1 VKQRQVKGD
10 EVDDLLG
17 VASGQLERIKVAV
30 SQLGLKYLD
39 LVPAALGVG
48 IGIAWGETK
57 YVVLSIAGGGNE
69 NQLMLTSGVVRDVKQ
84 DRLAVL
90 DACNRRNQ
98 NNSSYLFYLHDAE
111 AGWDILLQNTYPIEL
126 LLDVP
131 PFFQAA
137 VTSLPRVTEEARTQF
152 AEEWSFGG
160 EPYRWNDEDV
170 ARLLLRSMI

>member
-1 VKQRQVKGD
+1 MD
-10 EVDDLLG
+10 ELLG
-17 VASGQLERIKVAV
+17 VAAGQLERIKVAV
-30 SQLGLKYLD
+30 SQLGLKYVD
-39 LVPAALGVG
+39 LAPVTFGVG
-48 IGIAWGETK
+48 IGIAWGDTE
-57 YVVLSIAGGGNE
+57 YVVLSIAAGGNE
-69 NQLMLTSGVVRDVKQ
+69 NQLMMTSGVLRDVKQ

-98 NNSSYLFYLHDAE
+98 SNSSYLFYLHDAE
-111 AGWDILLQNTYPIEL
+111 VGWDILLQHMYPIEL

-137 VTSLPRVTEEARTQF
+137 VTGLPRETQEARTQF

-160 EPYRWNDEDV
+160 EPYRWNDEGV

>member
-1 VKQRQVKGD
+1 VD
-10 EVDDLLG
+10 ELLG
-17 VASGQLERIKVAV
+17 VAAGQLERIKVAI
-30 SQLGLKYLD
+30 SQLGLKYVD
-39 LVPAALGVG
+39 LAPATFGVG
-48 IGIAWGETK
+48 IGIAWGETEF
-57 YVVLSIAGGGNE
+57 VVLSIAGGGNE
-69 NQLMLTSGVVRDVKQ
+69 NQLMMTSGVLRDVKQ

-111 AGWDILLQNTYPIEL
+111 VGWDVLLQNTYPIEL

-131 PFFQAA
+131 PFFQAV
-137 VTSLPRVTEEARTQF
+137 VTSLPRETQEARTQF

-160 EPYRWNDEDV
+160 EPYRWNDDGV